1 MKRFTVKRSDG
12 SYTIADSEVEEAISR
27 LGLFEDAY
35 EDLLDSIE
43 RIPVEL
49 KAMRTEGKEKT
60 VRYKET
66 VTQKL
71 INNNIVAFFERHG
84 LKNDGE

>member
-1 MKRFTVKRSDG
+1 MKRFTVKGGDG
-12 SYTIADSEVEEAISR
+12 SYTITDSDREDAIIR
-27 LGLFEDAY
+27 LGLYEDAY

-43 RIPVEL
+43 RIPIEL
-49 KAMRTEGKEKT
+49 EAMRTEGKEKT

-71 INNNIVAFFERHG
+71 INNNIVSFFERHG
-84 LKNDGE
+84 LKNDCE